1 MLNRELGPALYALLH
16 RMMGH
21 PLFTLLSFFKLLLTA
36 KFFQVTFNRIGG
48 VMVSVLV
55 FSVVFIWFEPR
66 SDLTIKLACIASHL
80 STQLKGVRTK
90 TGWH

>member
-1 MLNRELGPALYALLH
+1 
-16 RMMGH
+16 
-21 PLFTLLSFFKLLLTA
+21 
-36 KFFQVTFNRIGG
+36 
-48 VMVSVLV
+48 MVSVLV

-90 TGWH
+90 TGWR